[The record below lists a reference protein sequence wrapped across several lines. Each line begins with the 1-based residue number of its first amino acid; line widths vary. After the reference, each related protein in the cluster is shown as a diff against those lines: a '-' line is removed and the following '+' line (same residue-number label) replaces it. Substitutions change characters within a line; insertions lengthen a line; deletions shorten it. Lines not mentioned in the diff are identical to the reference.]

1 MTTAEQQ
8 QANPARAGGPAAPS
22 GLRVGSPG
30 RGQETTHRLTEFGPD
45 RTRADARRTCA
56 AARRAD
62 EHARAARSA
71 GCPCP
76 AGPGVSRG
84 PSGDHL
90 ARYLR
95 AGQRSAITRESLQ
108 EVIAGLAAR
117 DPLEAPPYTAR
128 CPERG
133 EAAVRLVP
141 ADLVPWEAHRLER
154 RRWSPRPVGPA
165 PGHRA
170 RWRLRARPAPRP
182 KPSLSPPPT
191 SPGWIR
197 PPRCAPDRL
206 PRRAARRRAQLNGG
220 RDDRHRHPG
229 RRPQ

>member
-1 MTTAEQQ
+1 MTTAGQQ

-22 GLRVGSPG
+22 GLRAGSPG
-30 RGQETTHRLTEFGPD
+30 RGQETTHRLTETGPD

-56 AARRAD
+56 AARRAG
-62 EHARAARSA
+62 EHAQAARSA
-71 GCPCP
+71 SCPYP

-95 AGQRSAITRESLQ
+95 AGHRTAITRESLQ

-133 EAAVRLVP
+133 EAAVRLV
-141 ADLVPWEAHRLER
+141 RLT
-154 RRWSPRPVGPA
+154 WC
-165 PGHRA
+165 PGKPTAWNAAGGHPGRSA
-170 RWRLRARPAPRP
+170 LRPAIGPGGGYQPAQPLRP

-197 PPRCAPDRL
+197 PPRCAPDRP
-206 PRRAARRRAQLNGG
+206 PRRAARRRPRLKGG